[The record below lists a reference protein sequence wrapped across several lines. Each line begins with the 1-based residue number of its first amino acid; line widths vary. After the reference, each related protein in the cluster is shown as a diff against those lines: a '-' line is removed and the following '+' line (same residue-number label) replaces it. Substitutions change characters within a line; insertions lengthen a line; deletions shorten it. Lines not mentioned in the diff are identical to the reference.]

1 VRINPIQQERSRH
14 LAAINGILFLFGK
27 HFFVNFLPKKMI
39 VEAEIGKRIHQYR
52 LQNNFT
58 LQELADKTGYSKGY
72 LSKVEKSAKAP
83 PVSTLSVIGRELG
96 VSVSAIL
103 GEETINDTIC
113 LVRQNERTLM
123 AKTGEEFRYAYEAL
137 ANPYPNKHMEPFILS
152 YPSDDELKHT
162 FQHDG
167 EEMLFV
173 LQGKMLFKYGN
184 REFELDTGDCI
195 YFDSGVEHI
204 GQPIGDEPVKILIV
218 LYNGSPKGPTS
229 FEHIKRRIVS

>member
-1 VRINPIQQERSRH
+1 M
-14 LAAINGILFLFGK
+14 IL
-27 HFFVNFLPKKMI
+27 
-39 VEAEIGKRIHQYR
+39 EAEIGKRIRRYR
-52 LQNNFT
+52 LQNKYT
-58 LQELADKTGYSKGY
+58 LQELADKTGFSKGY
-72 LSKVEKSAKAP
+72 LSKVEKSEKAP

-123 AKTGEEFRYAYEAL
+123 AKNGEEFRYAYEAL

-195 YFDSGVEHI
+195 YFDSSVAHI

-218 LYNGSPKGPTS
+218 LYNGSPKGPTNL
-229 FEHIKRRIVS
+229 EQIKRRIVSRQ

>member
-1 VRINPIQQERSRH
+1 M
-14 LAAINGILFLFGK
+14 IL
-27 HFFVNFLPKKMI
+27 
-39 VEAEIGKRIHQYR
+39 EAEIGKRIRRYR
-52 LQNNFT
+52 LQNKFT
-58 LQELADKTGYSKGY
+58 LQELADKTGFSKGY
-72 LSKVEKSAKAP
+72 LSKVEKSEKAL

-123 AKTGEEFRYAYEAL
+123 AKNGEEFRYAYEAL

-162 FQHDG
+162 FRHDG

-184 REFELDTGDCI
+184 REFALDTGDCL

-218 LYNGSPKGPTS
+218 LYNGSPRGPTS
-229 FEHIKRRIVS
+229 FEHIKSRIVKRQ